1 MQGVFFAAQKTGLLP
16 TVEPT
21 RLCQAGALHGQ
32 YVGQFGAM
40 HGPCARRVG
49 AVHGLTFAVAVARLQ
64 ALAVSVNAGAFRP
77 RPAHRRGLV
86 LSLQSDRGT
95 ARHVCKM
102 YRGTARS
109 AHKTDRG
116 TARHEKSSLSQCFAL
131 TIPNA
136 LAPLMILWRCPRT
149 GPMPRQS
156 LRFVSRHGLVR
167 YFRKKRTYAPNTA
180 NPPQDPVTSEGHLG
194 GIFFCGVRGFGP
206 FFHAVR

>member
-49 AVHGLTFAVAVARLQ
+49 ALRL
-64 ALAVSVNAGAFRP
+64 LCT
-77 RPAHRRGLV
+77 
-86 LSLQSDRGT
+86 LSLSRRTPPSVAAVCRWRVPRLRRRWAGLWLPLQGASRLC

-109 AHKTDRG
+109 AHKTIRG
-116 TARHEKSSLSQCFAL
+116 TARHEKSSLSQCCAL
-131 TIPNA
+131 TTPNA
-136 LAPLMILWRCPRT
+136 GTRAPDRGRQGQGVVCHDGGRKGQAGGRPVPRPWPTLRDWLLM
-149 GPMPRQS
+149 G
-156 LRFVSRHGLVR
+156 
-167 YFRKKRTYAPNTA
+167 
-180 NPPQDPVTSEGHLG
+180 
-194 GIFFCGVRGFGP
+194 
-206 FFHAVR
+206 